1 MPKVTTIKDFIQN
14 YCKISTK
21 DGRLIDFKFN
31 KAQERFYEEFK
42 KVYGKKRPRF
52 IVLKARQLGISTLT
66 EALMFTLVITNFN
79 SNGLIV
85 AHEANATSN
94 IFKMAV
100 RYLENLPEDLK
111 PSQRYSN
118 AKELVFNNDSNT
130 GLDSSI
136 RVMTVGDGARSM
148 STRYLHLSEVG
159 FWPKA
164 EESMLAILQTVSND
178 NESLVVIEST
188 ANGFNYFYDLWNQ
201 AEKGESDY
209 IPLFFPWYLEP
220 SYSEKYDGFKL
231 TDYECELKKLYKLT
245 NEQIA
250 WRRYAIK
257 NLCGNDEHKFR
268 QEYPISPEEAF
279 VTSGRCVFD
288 TESVYLRIKQLNQ
301 PLARGYFIHNF
312 DGKKPTKIKWVDDPK
327 GPISIF
333 DYVDGNDNYCIGGD
347 TSGDGSDYFA
357 AHVISRKGK
366 QVAVFHNQ
374 FDSDFFAKQ
383 MYCLGKYYNNAL
395 LTIEVNF
402 DSYPIK
408 KLQEWGYFNMYI
420 REVNDVATKKLKKT
434 YGFRTDAWTRPYIL
448 NQLIEIVKEHIEY
461 INDANTLKEF
471 LTFVRNDVGRM
482 EAQQGAHDD
491 LVMSLAIAYEG
502 VKQVLPKRKKRKTI
516 DY

>member
-14 YCKISTK
+14 YCKLSTK

-31 KAQERFYEEFK
+31 NAQEQFYEEFK

-164 EESMLAILQTVSND
+164 EESMLAILQTVSSD

-201 AEKGESDY
+201 AEKAKVIIY
-209 IPLFFPWYLEP
+209 LCFFH
-220 SYSEKYDGFKL
+220 G
-231 TDYECELKKLYKLT
+231 
-245 NEQIA
+245 I
-250 WRRYAIK
+250 
-257 NLCGNDEHKFR
+257 
-268 QEYPISPEEAF
+268 
-279 VTSGRCVFD
+279 
-288 TESVYLRIKQLNQ
+288 
-301 PLARGYFIHNF
+301 
-312 DGKKPTKIKWVDDPK
+312 
-327 GPISIF
+327 
-333 DYVDGNDNYCIGGD
+333 
-347 TSGDGSDYFA
+347 
-357 AHVISRKGK
+357 
-366 QVAVFHNQ
+366 
-374 FDSDFFAKQ
+374 
-383 MYCLGKYYNNAL
+383 
-395 LTIEVNF
+395 
-402 DSYPIK
+402 
-408 KLQEWGYFNMYI
+408 
-420 REVNDVATKKLKKT
+420 
-434 YGFRTDAWTRPYIL
+434 
-448 NQLIEIVKEHIEY
+448 
-461 INDANTLKEF
+461 
-471 LTFVRNDVGRM
+471 
-482 EAQQGAHDD
+482 
-491 LVMSLAIAYEG
+491 
-502 VKQVLPKRKKRKTI
+502 
-516 DY
+516 